1 MKILGILIGL
11 PIAFAVISYVGLL
24 NLIFDFDHLE
34 AHHGPE

>member
-24 NLIFDFDHLE
+24 SLIFDFDKLE
-34 AHHGPE
+34 EHHGAE